1 MDVNKYLNLKE
12 ENLTAR
18 NNLKR
23 IHSKISL
30 LRLATAILFF
40 VSCYYKFKG
49 ENNFEIVILSTIIVF
64 ILLMRKHRK
73 VASEI
78 ELRNTLIT
86 INENEINYLSKGE
99 IEFDNGLEYND
110 TGHSYSHDL
119 DIFGD
124 KSLFQC
130 INRTATFIGKTR
142 LSKLLL
148 NLLSNEKII
157 ENQIAINEL
166 KNSIEW
172 RQKINALSIIANDS
186 KDSYQNLIDW
196 SAIKTEPKSKLFIG
210 LSFIIPALLILSLI
224 TFAFTKEPIY
234 WSIFVTL
241 FLVNLVILVFQLKKI
256 KLEIFKSDK
265 MHDIIMKY
273 SLILE
278 EIEKKQFQS
287 SKLNELKNELINSNI
302 TASENILKLSSLFN
316 RMDSIKNGMGAIIF
330 NGFLLYHIHT
340 LRALFYW
347 RKDNAKFIKIWLD
360 VIGEFETMN
369 SLANF
374 AYNNQEFIFPE
385 LNNDKSISLKDLGHP
400 LIPSIKRVC
409 NSVDF
414 SEHKFIILTGSNMS
428 GKSTFLRTLGINMVL
443 AGIGAPI
450 CSSTASVHPMRVWVS
465 MRLSDSLNDNE
476 SYFFA
481 EIKRLKEVIEAIKEE
496 SCFVLLDE
504 ILRGTN
510 SDDKR
515 NGTIEVIKKM
525 IPNNVIGAIA
535 THDLEVCETTKLFPE
550 FLTNKCFE
558 VEIIN
563 NELVFDFKL
572 RDGICR
578 NKSATFLM
586 KKMEII

>member
-1 MDVNKYLNLKE
+1 MNKYLDLKE

-110 TGHSYSHDL
+110 TTHSYSHDL

-148 NLLSNEKII
+148 SLLSNEKII
-157 ENQIAINEL
+157 ENQIAIKEL
-166 KNSIEW
+166 KNSLEW

-196 SAIKTEPKSKLFIG
+196 SAIKTEPQSKLFIG

-234 WSIFVTL
+234 WSLFVTL

-273 SLILE
+273 SLIIE
-278 EIEKKQFQS
+278 EIENKQFQS
-287 SKLNELKNELINSNI
+287 SKLNELKNELINSNVKS
-302 TASENILKLSSLFN
+302 SENISKLSSLFN

-385 LNNDKSISLKDLGHP
+385 LNKDKSISLKDLGHP
-400 LIPSIKRVC
+400 LIPSIKRIC

-414 SEHKFIILTGSNMS
+414 SKHKFIILTGSNMS

-450 CSSTASVHPMRVWVS
+450 CSSKASVHPMRVWVS

-481 EIKRLKEVIEAIKEE
+481 EIKRLKEAIEAIKEE

-550 FLTNKCFE
+550 FLANKCFE
-558 VEIIN
+558 VEIVN
-563 NELVFDFKL
+563 DELVFDFKL
-572 RDGICR
+572 REGICR

>member
-1 MDVNKYLNLKE
+1 MNKYLDLKE

-110 TGHSYSHDL
+110 TTHSYSHDL

-148 NLLSNEKII
+148 SLLSNEKII
-157 ENQIAINEL
+157 ENQIAIKEL
-166 KNSIEW
+166 KNSLEW

-196 SAIKTEPKSKLFIG
+196 SAIKTEPQSKLFIG

-234 WSIFVTL
+234 WSLFVTL

-273 SLILE
+273 SLIIE
-278 EIEKKQFQS
+278 EIENKQFQS
-287 SKLNELKNELINSNI
+287 SKLNELKNELINSNVKS
-302 TASENILKLSSLFN
+302 SENISKLSSLFN

-385 LNNDKSISLKDLGHP
+385 LNKDKSISLKDLGHP
-400 LIPSIKRVC
+400 LIPSIKRIC

-414 SEHKFIILTGSNMS
+414 SKHKFIILTGSNMS

-450 CSSTASVHPMRVWVS
+450 CSSKASVHPMRVWVS

-550 FLTNKCFE
+550 FLANKCFE
-558 VEIIN
+558 VEIVN
-563 NELVFDFKL
+563 DELVFDFKL
-572 RDGICR
+572 REGICR

>member
-1 MDVNKYLNLKE
+1 MDVNKFLNLKE

-110 TGHSYSHDL
+110 TTHSYSHDL

-148 NLLSNEKII
+148 SLLSNEKII
-157 ENQIAINEL
+157 ENQIAIKEL
-166 KNSIEW
+166 KNSLEW

-186 KDSYQNLIDW
+186 KDSYQNLIHW
-196 SAIKTEPKSKLFIG
+196 SAIKTEPQSKLFIG

-234 WSIFVTL
+234 WSFFVTL
-241 FLVNLVILVFQLKKI
+241 YLVNLVILVFQLKKI

-273 SLILE
+273 SLIIE
-278 EIEKKQFQS
+278 EIENKQFQS
-287 SKLNELKNELINSNI
+287 SKLNELKNELINSNVKS
-302 TASENILKLSSLFN
+302 SENISKLSSLFN

-450 CSSTASVHPMRVWVS
+450 CSSKASVHPMRVWVS

-525 IPNNVIGAIA
+525 ISNNVIGAIA

-563 NELVFDFKL
+563 DELVFDFKL

-586 KKMEII
+586 KKMKII

>member
-1 MDVNKYLNLKE
+1 
-12 ENLTAR
+12 
-18 NNLKR
+18 
-23 IHSKISL
+23 
-30 LRLATAILFF
+30 
-40 VSCYYKFKG
+40 
-49 ENNFEIVILSTIIVF
+49 
-64 ILLMRKHRK
+64 
-73 VASEI
+73 
-78 ELRNTLIT
+78 
-86 INENEINYLSKGE
+86 
-99 IEFDNGLEYND
+99 
-110 TGHSYSHDL
+110 
-119 DIFGD
+119 
-124 KSLFQC
+124 
-130 INRTATFIGKTR
+130 
-142 LSKLLL
+142 
-148 NLLSNEKII
+148 
-157 ENQIAINEL
+157 
-166 KNSIEW
+166 
-172 RQKINALSIIANDS
+172 
-186 KDSYQNLIDW
+186 
-196 SAIKTEPKSKLFIG
+196 
-210 LSFIIPALLILSLI
+210 
-224 TFAFTKEPIY
+224 
-234 WSIFVTL
+234 
-241 FLVNLVILVFQLKKI
+241 
-256 KLEIFKSDK
+256 

-273 SLILE
+273 SLIIE
-278 EIEKKQFQS
+278 EIENKQFQS
-287 SKLNELKNELINSNI
+287 SKLNELKNELINSNVKS
-302 TASENILKLSSLFN
+302 SENISKLSSLFN

-443 AGIGAPI
+443 VGIGAPI
-450 CSSTASVHPMRVWVS
+450 CSSKASVHPIRVWVS
-465 MRLSDSLNDNE
+465 MRLSDSLSDNE

-563 NELVFDFKL
+563 DELVFDFKL

>member
-1 MDVNKYLNLKE
+1 MNKYLNLKE

-49 ENNFEIVILSTIIVF
+49 ENNFEIIILSTIIVF

-273 SLILE
+273 SLIIE
-278 EIEKKQFQS
+278 EIENKQFQS
-287 SKLNELKNELINSNI
+287 SKLNELKNELINSNVKS
-302 TASENILKLSSLFN
+302 SENISKLSSLFN

-443 AGIGAPI
+443 VGIGAPI
-450 CSSTASVHPMRVWVS
+450 CSSKASVHPIRVWVS
-465 MRLSDSLNDNE
+465 MRLSDSLSDNE

-563 NELVFDFKL
+563 DELVFDFKL